1 MCKSKPFFRR
11 NPGHSNLV
19 RILFLFGP
27 FIFLFSCGKS
37 ENETIKPEVRSITE
51 SVYASG
57 TVKTVDQYEAF
68 TLASGPIQEIFV
80 KEGDT
85 VDVGTPI
92 LAVFSER
99 EKLGRESAELARSFA
114 DQQANQSRIRD
125 LELSIELAKSKMKND
140 SLLNERQKN
149 LWSKG
154 IGSAVELEQRQLAY
168 QSSKSSYE
176 SYLLRYRELK
186 REVEFNSKTASKTL
200 DISKVLE
207 SEYVLKSKI
216 KGKVYAILKEKG
228 EMVTAQIPLAV
239 LGSADKFLLELQV
252 DEYDISKVIPGQRV
266 MVSMDSYK
274 GKVFEA
280 LVTQVYPIMD
290 TKSKSFTVE
299 AEFLENPPRLYPN
312 LTLEANIITETKE
325 NTVVIPRNYLI
336 NDERVISENGDTL
349 LVKVGIRDYQFA
361 EILEGLDQNTT
372 LIRPLK

>member
-1 MCKSKPFFRR
+1 MRISKPFFRW
-11 NPGHSNLV
+11 NPGDANLV
-19 RILFLFGP
+19 SILSLVGVLP
-27 FIFLFSCGKS
+27 ILLSCVKS
-37 ENETIKPEVRSITE
+37 ENETIKPEIRSITE

-57 TVKTVDQYEAF
+57 IVKAVDQYEAF
-68 TLASGPIQEIFV
+68 TSASGPIQEIFV

-85 VDVGTPI
+85 VDIETPI

-99 EKLGRESAELARSFA
+99 EKLSRESAELARSFA

-140 SLLNERQKN
+140 SLLYLRQKN

-154 IGSAVELEQRQLAY
+154 IGTAVELEQRQLAY
-168 QSSKSSYE
+168 QTSKSSYE
-176 SYLLRYRELK
+176 SSLLRYRELK
-186 REVEFNSKTASKTL
+186 REVEFNSKSASKTL

-207 SEYVLKSKI
+207 SEYILKSKI

-239 LGSADKFLLELQV
+239 LGSEDKFLLELQV

-274 GKVFEA
+274 GEAFEA
-280 LVTQVYPIMD
+280 QVTQVYPIMD

-299 AEFLENPPRLYPN
+299 AEFLKNPLRLYPN
-312 LTLEANIITETKE
+312 LTLEANIITAIKE
-325 NTVVIPRNYLI
+325 KTLVIPRNYLI
-336 NDERVISENGDTL
+336 NDERVVTESGDTL
-349 LVKVGIRDYQFA
+349 LVILGIRDYQFA
-361 EILEGLDQNTT
+361 EIIEGLDENTT
-372 LIRPLK
+372 LIKPQK

>member
-1 MCKSKPFFRR
+1 MRNSKPFFRR
-11 NPGHSNLV
+11 NSGHSNLV
-19 RILFLFGP
+19 SILFFFGT

-37 ENETIKPEVRSITE
+37 ENETIKPELRSITE

-57 TVKTVDQYEAF
+57 TVKALDQYEAF
-68 TLASGPIQEIFV
+68 TLASGPIQEIFL

-85 VDVGTPI
+85 VEIGTPI

-99 EKLGRESAELARSFA
+99 EKLSRESAELARSFA

-168 QSSKSSYE
+168 QSSKNSYD
-176 SYLLRYRELK
+176 SYLLRYLELK

-228 EMVTAQIPLAV
+228 EMVTAQIPLAI
-239 LGSADKFLLELQV
+239 LGSADKFQLELQV

-274 GKVFEA
+274 GEVFEA
-280 LVTQVYPIMD
+280 QVTQVYPIMD

-312 LTLEANIITETKE
+312 LTLEANIITETKK
-325 NTVVIPRNYLI
+325 NTLVIPRNYLI
-336 NDERVISENGDTL
+336 NDERVIMENGDTL

-361 EILEGLDQNTT
+361 EILEGLDENTT
-372 LIRPLK
+372 LIKPQK

>member
-1 MCKSKPFFRR
+1 MRNSKPFFRR
-11 NPGHSNLV
+11 NSGHSNLV
-19 RILFLFGP
+19 SILFLFGT

-37 ENETIKPEVRSITE
+37 ENETIKPELRSITE

-57 TVKTVDQYEAF
+57 TVKALDQYEAF
-68 TLASGPIQEIFV
+68 TLASGPIQEIFL

-85 VDVGTPI
+85 VEIGTPI

-99 EKLGRESAELARSFA
+99 EKLSRESAELARSFA

-168 QSSKSSYE
+168 QSSKNSYD
-176 SYLLRYRELK
+176 SYLLRYLELK

-228 EMVTAQIPLAV
+228 EMVTAQIPLAI
-239 LGSADKFLLELQV
+239 LGSADKFQLELQV

-274 GKVFEA
+274 GEVFEA
-280 LVTQVYPIMD
+280 QVTQVYPIMD

-325 NTVVIPRNYLI
+325 NTLVIPRNYLI
-336 NDERVISENGDTL
+336 NDERVIMENGDTL

-361 EILEGLDQNTT
+361 EILEGLDENTT
-372 LIRPLK
+372 LIKPQK

>member
-1 MCKSKPFFRR
+1 M
-11 NPGHSNLV
+11 
-19 RILFLFGP
+19 
-27 FIFLFSCGKS
+27 
-37 ENETIKPEVRSITE
+37 
-51 SVYASG
+51 
-57 TVKTVDQYEAF
+57 DQYEAF

-85 VDVGTPI
+85 VEIGTPI

-99 EKLGRESAELARSFA
+99 EKLSRESAELARSFA

-140 SLLNERQKN
+140 SLLYERQKN

-168 QSSKSSYE
+168 QSSKSSYD

-186 REVEFNSKTASKTL
+186 REVEFNSKSASKTL

-228 EMVTAQIPLAV
+228 EMVTAQIPLAI
-239 LGSADKFLLELQV
+239 LGSADKFQLELQV

-280 LVTQVYPIMD
+280 KVTQVYPIMD

-325 NTVVIPRNYLI
+325 NTLVIPRNYLI
-336 NDERVISENGDTL
+336 NDERVIMENGDTL

-361 EILEGLDQNTT
+361 EILEGLDENTI

>member
-1 MCKSKPFFRR
+1 MRNSEPFFRR
-11 NPGHSNLV
+11 NPGHSTMV
-19 RILFLFGP
+19 SILFLFG
-27 FIFLFSCGKS
+27 FFTILFSCGKS
-37 ENETIKPEVRSITE
+37 ENETIKPELRSITE

-57 TVKTVDQYEAF
+57 IVKSLDQYEAY

-80 KEGDT
+80 NEGDT
-85 VDVGTPI
+85 VDIGTPI

-99 EKLGRESAELARSFA
+99 EKLSRESAELARSFA

-140 SLLNERQKN
+140 SLLFERQKN
-149 LWSKG
+149 LWSKE
-154 IGSAVELEQRQLAY
+154 IGTAVELEQRQLAY
-168 QSSKSSYE
+168 QSSKSTYDSN
-176 SYLLRYRELK
+176 LLRYRELK

-252 DEYDISKVIPGQRV
+252 DEYDISKVLPGQRV

-280 LVTQVYPIMD
+280 QVTQVYPIMD

-325 NTVVIPRNYLI
+325 KTLVIPRNFLI
-336 NDERVISENGDTL
+336 NDERVITENGDTL

>member
-1 MCKSKPFFRR
+1 MRISQPFFRWD
-11 NPGHSNLV
+11 PSPSSLV
-19 RILFLFGP
+19 SIWSLAGAFTL
-27 FIFLFSCGKS
+27 LFSCGKP
-37 ENETIKPEVRSITE
+37 ENESIKPEVRSITE

-57 TVKTVDQYEAF
+57 IVKAVDQYEAF
-68 TLASGPIQEIFV
+68 TLATGPVQEIFV

-85 VDVGTPI
+85 VEIGTPI

-99 EKLGRESAELARSFA
+99 EKLSRESAELARSFA
-114 DQQANQSRIRD
+114 DLQANQSRIRD

-140 SLLNERQKN
+140 SLLYLRQEN

-154 IGSAVELEQRQLAY
+154 IGTAVELEQRQLTY

-186 REVEFNSKTASKTL
+186 REVEFNSKSASKTL

-228 EMVTAQIPLAV
+228 EMVTAQVPLAV
-239 LGSADKFLLELQV
+239 LGSAGQFLLELQV

-274 GKVFEA
+274 GEA
-280 LVTQVYPIMD
+280 YEAKVTQVYPIMD

-299 AEFLENPPRLYPN
+299 AEFLKNPPRLYPN

-325 NTVVIPRNYLI
+325 NTLVIPRNYLI
-336 NDERVISENGDTL
+336 NDERVITANGDTL

-361 EILEGLDQNTT
+361 EILQGLDKNTT
-372 LIRPLK
+372 LIKPLK